1 MGKTLKRLMKKV
13 SLETRENMNAK
24 KDEEEKEQENDD
36 SLPSSLSAMIAE
48 VKKCLGP
55 SDDLVI
61 RELVLNE
68 GKKAAIFFT
77 DGLTNTAVI
86 QELIEHLLQ
95 SSPKEAETNHLLQF
109 YRERMIAIGE
119 LKEIDR
125 FHDFCFNLLTG
136 ETLFFIDGENRAL
149 SFGTKDWER
158 RAIEEPTTQT
168 VVRGPK
174 DAFTENIRTNT
185 ALVRR
190 RIKSPHLWSERFIIG
205 KQTNTPVV
213 IMYMNNIARQD
224 LIEEVRARLNKINV
238 DSILESGMIEELI
251 EDEPFSIVP
260 TTYITERPDTVAA
273 GLLEG
278 RVAILV
284 DGTPF
289 AIIVPTVFSQFF
301 QVSEDYYDR
310 FTVATFIRIIR
321 FLSLFVSTGLLPL
334 YISLITFHHEA
345 LPTPFLNNLA
355 EQRERVPFPALLEAI
370 FLMFSFEVL
379 REAGVRMPRVIGP
392 AISIVGGLVL
402 GQAAVEAGFVSAS
415 VVILVAMV
423 ALTDF
428 IVPVSAM
435 ADAVKIYRYALL
447 FLAASF
453 GMYGIAIGT
462 VLIVLQL
469 CSLRSFGIPYLAPFA
484 PFIYADFRDI
494 IIRFPK
500 WAKDTRPSLISS
512 DKNKIRERTDMP
524 SPKRNDRW
532 KRMKKG

>member
-1 MGKTLKRLMKKV
+1 
-13 SLETRENMNAK
+13 
-24 KDEEEKEQENDD
+24 
-36 SLPSSLSAMIAE
+36 
-48 VKKCLGP
+48 
-55 SDDLVI
+55 
-61 RELVLNE
+61 
-68 GKKAAIFFT
+68 
-77 DGLTNTAVI
+77 
-86 QELIEHLLQ
+86 
-95 SSPKEAETNHLLQF
+95 
-109 YRERMIAIGE
+109 MIAIGE

-321 FLSLFVSTGLLPL
+321 FLSLFISTGLLPL

-392 AISIVGGLVL
+392 AISIVGGSRPRTSS
-402 GQAAVEAGFVSAS
+402 GRGRFRFRQRRHFSRDGRFNGF
-415 VVILVAMV
+415 
-423 ALTDF
+423 
-428 IVPVSAM
+428 
-435 ADAVKIYRYALL
+435 YR
-447 FLAASF
+447 SRI
-453 GMYGIAIGT
+453 GYGRCGKNIRLR
-462 VLIVLQL
+462 LIVFSGIVRYVWDCDRYCLDRLAIMQSPVVRHSVFSAVCPFYL
-469 CSLRSFGIPYLAPFA
+469 C
-484 PFIYADFRDI
+484 
-494 IIRFPK
+494 
-500 WAKDTRPSLISS
+500 
-512 DKNKIRERTDMP
+512 
-524 SPKRNDRW
+524 
-532 KRMKKG
+532 